1 MKALTCL
8 KLVDGLTQLGLV
20 CTKFTSYNLNMKIKS
35 ILSIILKFLF
45 AFGLI
50 AWMITNGMLDLS
62 SLYIL
67 AKPKYFI
74 PAMTLVFLTI
84 FLNNMRWTVLL
95 RTNDFNVSYKQT
107 LPLTLIGIFFNF
119 ALPSGV
125 GGDLVKG
132 YYLLKRSVGK
142 KTVAATTLLMD
153 RIIGMYGLL
162 LLATAVMLVDY
173 PTLRNR
179 SELHVLTITVIGLF
193 LLITLFFALAFS
205 KTVINNPLTKALFFR
220 LPGGLFLKS
229 VYEAIHSYR
238 TKPVALIQT
247 MILSFLSHFSII
259 IFFWFF
265 ATISEAPDLP
275 FYVYLFIVPICLIS
289 TVLPITP
296 AGIGVGQAAIY
307 HLYKLYTGIDSQIG
321 PNPFTAFQV
330 VLLCWGLFG
339 VYFYVAEQKHSLKEA
354 MFTQ

>member
-1 MKALTCL
+1 
-8 KLVDGLTQLGLV
+8 
-20 CTKFTSYNLNMKIKS
+20 
-35 ILSIILKFLF
+35 
-45 AFGLI
+45 
-50 AWMITNGMLDLS
+50 MITNGMLDLS

-173 PTLRNR
+173 PTLRN
-179 SELHVLTITVIGLF
+179 
-193 LLITLFFALAFS
+193 AL
-205 KTVINNPLTKALFFR
+205 
-220 LPGGLFLKS
+220 
-229 VYEAIHSYR
+229 
-238 TKPVALIQT
+238 
-247 MILSFLSHFSII
+247 
-259 IFFWFF
+259 
-265 ATISEAPDLP
+265 
-275 FYVYLFIVPICLIS
+275 
-289 TVLPITP
+289 
-296 AGIGVGQAAIY
+296 
-307 HLYKLYTGIDSQIG
+307 
-321 PNPFTAFQV
+321 
-330 VLLCWGLFG
+330 
-339 VYFYVAEQKHSLKEA
+339 
-354 MFTQ
+354 